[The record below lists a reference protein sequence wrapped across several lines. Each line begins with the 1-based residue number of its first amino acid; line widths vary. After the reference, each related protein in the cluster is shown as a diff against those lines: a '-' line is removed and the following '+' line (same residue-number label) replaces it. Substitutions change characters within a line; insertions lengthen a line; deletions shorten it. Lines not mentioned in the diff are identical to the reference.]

1 MGETRRSFDPDFRAG
16 AVRIVHETG
25 KSIAS
30 VAKDLGINA
39 GMRANHIPDL
49 QELWATRVPDRVEGS
64 TR

>member
-16 AVRIVHETG
+16 AVRIVHETR

-39 GMRANHIPDL
+39 GTPANWM
-49 QELWATRVPDRVEGS
+49 QMDRLARERDTDG
-64 TR
+64 